1 MAEQFAERYPS
12 LSRLGLSSE
21 LLLAVAVDS
30 DSDSV
35 TEDVRFPKSIVTNRN
50 MLELHDFLDRNSSC
64 SYYTY
69 WRWASSLLR
78 SSRSKNEFPTINS
91 LRQSILRLS
100 SKLAKLKKLPSSDEK
115 LLKLAEFFEH
125 EYELPNVFVAR
136 GRRVVVSTS
145 SDESSCSSCADLR
158 DLVQKSRKKMYDVHR
173 NEQKKLK
180 RRDAKILDQSA
191 QLLDKKQTIR
201 DLQKCTKK
209 ADDKVQDV
217 QAKLDRLMHR
227 VGYWKKK
234 CMEARVYTDED
245 AAISEASHKEQLLQD
260 EIRLLETDNIEL
272 REKVQGILSDA
283 SDKICTFEGGRY
295 TDDVRTCC
303 YELLSLNV
311 GVSNVKR
318 VIKSVL
324 RNIAHKE
331 ADRLPEK
338 TALCDMLIECLT
350 CAQAQLG
357 EELSQQD
364 GAHYTLQSDGTTKH
378 GQHFATF
385 DVATS
390 DTTFALGLRHVFSGS
405 AQSTLDTLL
414 EILEDLDCV
423 QKELGKASV
432 SSTIVAKLK
441 NTMSD
446 RHAAEKLF
454 ATVLSDYRANIL
466 PDIVTGW
473 EQMSSAEQEQ
483 LMRMNNFFC
492 GLHFLVGLAE
502 AAEETLKVWE
512 STTEG
517 EEVVSSSK
525 SSRTQ
530 NLIRT
535 ACKSFHHRGS
545 EQAGCS
551 THFRTHLRHKGIEKL
566 PLASFIGNRFNILF
580 YDAAGVFYLKSYML
594 DYLQNYHGSR
604 NRLLQ
609 SVFEDLKS
617 PFLITGC
624 RVLGIIDKV
633 VTGPFWRYLQTSSVS
648 ILQMSEV
655 YTRMRDTFQKW
666 SEDAQPVLESQVSLF
681 PSTTS
686 FHDDIMECLFKPTE
700 DDDSSLELLQLLF
713 KSFVLTIERLLTDHL
728 PGGVFHNVDDPAII
742 SETLSVPKT
751 NVVPERD
758 FAILD
763 RMLQQKPNARHI
775 ALESL
780 ILFSQNKTSDWLQ
793 SKSPVEIERLLQAS
807 RKLTKIHRE
816 NFKKRKEEIQAKRL
830 EMLQQ
835 KALVM
840 SKKRERDLKEKEKLT
855 LKIQKYSLWITK
867 TEVEQK
873 ISELKTKKAQVE
885 ALKAQI
891 SFRKKVLCQEN
902 VDNCLFK
909 FSHDRR
915 CLSVEELTDNLCKL
929 LLPPELPEIPDYTKI
944 AEDPELLLY
953 RRINHKFIYEGTD
966 TWYKGT
972 VMSYDEANG
981 TFRVAYD
988 NEDEIFSFPLLEDI
1002 QNGDLLI
1009 L

>member
-350 CAQAQLG
+350 C
-357 EELSQQD
+357 
-364 GAHYTLQSDGTTKH
+364 
-378 GQHFATF
+378 
-385 DVATS
+385 
-390 DTTFALGLRHVFSGS
+390 
-405 AQSTLDTLL
+405 STL
-414 EILEDLDCV
+414 
-423 QKELGKASV
+423 
-432 SSTIVAKLK
+432 
-441 NTMSD
+441 
-446 RHAAEKLF
+446 R
-454 ATVLSDYRANIL
+454 
-466 PDIVTGW
+466 
-473 EQMSSAEQEQ
+473 
-483 LMRMNNFFC
+483 
-492 GLHFLVGLAE
+492 
-502 AAEETLKVWE
+502 
-512 STTEG
+512 
-517 EEVVSSSK
+517 
-525 SSRTQ
+525 
-530 NLIRT
+530 
-535 ACKSFHHRGS
+535 
-545 EQAGCS
+545 
-551 THFRTHLRHKGIEKL
+551 
-566 PLASFIGNRFNILF
+566 
-580 YDAAGVFYLKSYML
+580 
-594 DYLQNYHGSR
+594 
-604 NRLLQ
+604 
-609 SVFEDLKS
+609 
-617 PFLITGC
+617 
-624 RVLGIIDKV
+624 
-633 VTGPFWRYLQTSSVS
+633 
-648 ILQMSEV
+648 
-655 YTRMRDTFQKW
+655 
-666 SEDAQPVLESQVSLF
+666 
-681 PSTTS
+681 
-686 FHDDIMECLFKPTE
+686 
-700 DDDSSLELLQLLF
+700 
-713 KSFVLTIERLLTDHL
+713 
-728 PGGVFHNVDDPAII
+728 
-742 SETLSVPKT
+742 
-751 NVVPERD
+751 
-758 FAILD
+758 
-763 RMLQQKPNARHI
+763 
-775 ALESL
+775 
-780 ILFSQNKTSDWLQ
+780 
-793 SKSPVEIERLLQAS
+793 
-807 RKLTKIHRE
+807 
-816 NFKKRKEEIQAKRL
+816 
-830 EMLQQ
+830 
-835 KALVM
+835 
-840 SKKRERDLKEKEKLT
+840 
-855 LKIQKYSLWITK
+855 
-867 TEVEQK
+867 
-873 ISELKTKKAQVE
+873 
-885 ALKAQI
+885 
-891 SFRKKVLCQEN
+891 
-902 VDNCLFK
+902 
-909 FSHDRR
+909 
-915 CLSVEELTDNLCKL
+915 
-929 LLPPELPEIPDYTKI
+929 
-944 AEDPELLLY
+944 
-953 RRINHKFIYEGTD
+953 
-966 TWYKGT
+966 
-972 VMSYDEANG
+972 
-981 TFRVAYD
+981 
-988 NEDEIFSFPLLEDI
+988 
-1002 QNGDLLI
+1002 
-1009 L
+1009 